1 MQIMYKT
8 SACVVYFLQAIMSM
22 NRKELIHRTMQ
33 YILDLMDVNVTNTC
47 ECLAEDV
54 YWIGLHE
61 GQIFHSRKEVY
72 QKLGEFSQPMHGQIS
87 GITSTATELAPS
99 ALSIMTEFR
108 LLFSQPSNVS
118 SAIIIRIHVI
128 WAMRNGNP
136 RIVFHQSSIAE
147 PINTSSQMFSFQMD
161 TTTLDR
167 FPFKDER
174 VLIRGLNDYYF
185 YYPISSISWMESVD
199 RSTHTMVHLFNKNII
214 SIDRLRSF
222 DANYGSSFLRVSRS
236 IMVNPFY
243 IRQLTR
249 YQLLMDNGDIIPVPE
264 KRYMTIKKELADW
277 SSSSIKR

>member
-1 MQIMYKT
+1 MYKT
-8 SACVVYFLQAIMSM
+8 SVCVVYFLQAIMSM

-47 ECLAEDV
+47 ACLAEDV
-54 YWIGLHE
+54 YWIGMHE
-61 GQIFHSRKEVY
+61 GEIFHGRKEVY
-72 QKLGEFSQPMHGQIS
+72 QKLAEAAHPMHGQIS

-99 ALSIMTEFR
+99 ALSIITEFR
-108 LLFSQPSNVS
+108 MMFSQPSNFS
-118 SAIIIRIHVI
+118 SAVIIRVHVI
-128 WAMRNGNP
+128 WAMRNGIA

-147 PINTSSQMFSFQMD
+147 PINISTKMFSFQMD
-161 TTTLDR
+161 ETTLDR
-167 FPFKDER
+167 FPLKDDR

-185 YYPISSISWMESVD
+185 YYPVSSISWMESVD
-199 RSTHTMVHLFNKNII
+199 RSTHTMIHLPNRNII

-264 KRYMTIKKELADW
+264 KKYMIIKKELADW
-277 SSSSIKR
+277 SNSSIKR